1 MIFNGLGKILKLE
14 ISILGLDNDVFNET
28 NPSEVF
34 IKASPKSLN
43 FIFFIVSDNIGELDK
58 LNWKTNLFFVLSK
71 TNIPSSEPIHI
82 LPA

>member
-14 ISILGLDNDVFNET
+14 ISISGLDNDVFNET

-58 LNWKTNLFFVLSK
+58 LN
-71 TNIPSSEPIHI
+71 
-82 LPA
+82 